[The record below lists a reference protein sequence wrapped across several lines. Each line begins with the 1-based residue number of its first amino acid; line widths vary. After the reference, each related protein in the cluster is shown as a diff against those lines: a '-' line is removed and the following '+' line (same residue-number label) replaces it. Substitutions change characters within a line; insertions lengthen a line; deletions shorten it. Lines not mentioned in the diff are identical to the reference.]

1 MSSPPTIQTSLSNLS
16 NSSNYTINLPLEPI
30 PKSSVTSEVD
40 QMFQEDT
47 IFKDILELKFTKQG
61 NTLKRNITFKRENL
75 ED

>member
-1 MSSPPTIQTSLSNLS
+1 MSSPPIIQTSSS
-16 NSSNYTINLPLEPI
+16 NSSNSTINLPLEPI